1 MKKYLIL
8 LMLGF
13 ITSFGVYASGIEK
26 KESVKLTSQKESTP
40 SSKVQIKIYRE
51 FCMEV
56 QAYIGECPDGSE
68 FLGAVAYIL
77 TDCDSGQAY
86 GFFLDYISDAG
97 DSC

>member
-8 LMLGF
+8 LALGF
-13 ITSFGVYASGIEK
+13 ITSLGVYASDIEK
-26 KESVKLTSQKESTP
+26 KECIKLISKKESKST
-40 SSKVQIKIYRE
+40 SELQLKVYTE
-51 FCMEV
+51 FCIEV

-86 GFFLDYISDAG
+86 GFFLDYIGDAG

>member
-1 MKKYLIL
+1 MKKYFIL
-8 LMLGF
+8 LILGF
-13 ITSFGVYASGIEK
+13 ITSFGVYASNIEK
-26 KESVKLTSQKESTP
+26 KESVKLTSKKETTP
-40 SSKVQIKIYRE
+40 STKVQVKIDTE
-51 FCMEV
+51 FCIEV